1 VATKTYQT
9 MPAAT
14 KKYQTITA
22 GVSIEGRSQ
31 IGNFGSVAIKGPNL
45 TN

>member
-1 VATKTYQT
+1 MATKTYQT

-14 KKYQTITA
+14 KIYQTITA
-22 GVSIEGRSQ
+22 GVSIEDQSQ
-31 IGNFGSVAIKGPNL
+31 IGKFGSVAIKGPNS

>member
-1 VATKTYQT
+1 MATKTYQT

-31 IGNFGSVAIKGPNL
+31 IENFGSVAIKEPNS

>member
-22 GVSIEGRSQ
+22 GVSIEDRNQ
-31 IGNFGSVAIKGPNL
+31 IRNFGSVAIKGPDS